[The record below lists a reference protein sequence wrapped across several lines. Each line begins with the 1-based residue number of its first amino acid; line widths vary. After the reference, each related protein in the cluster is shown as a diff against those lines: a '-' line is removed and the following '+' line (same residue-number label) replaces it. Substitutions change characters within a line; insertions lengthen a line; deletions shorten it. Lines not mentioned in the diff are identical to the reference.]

1 MRMREIF
8 HLNHGQSRN
17 VRGAGLQYAPEKIL
31 RMDFCVQTKFNSP

>member
-1 MRMREIF
+1 
-8 HLNHGQSRN
+8 